1 MILTH
6 LVFFRFLR
14 GASEVGG
21 APPVVTPGLIR
32 MQNESLTVASADD
45 EKFRGSL

>member
-6 LVFFRFLR
+6 LVFFRFLN

-21 APPVVTPGLIR
+21 APPVFEPGIILVR
-32 MQNESLTVASADD
+32 NESLTVMSVDD
-45 EKFRGSL
+45 ETFVGSL